1 MPIRSMTAYA
11 SGERSTPWGTLGCE
25 LRAVNHR
32 FLELGTRLP
41 DELRALEPA
50 LRERVAGRVSR
61 GKLDLS
67 LRLRPGDGS
76 VSLQLDQALVQRLG
90 ELAGDLRGHFPEL
103 RVGLVELLQFPGV
116 LQSKAGDPAEL
127 QAQALALLDSVLDD
141 FVAGREREGGK
152 LVAAILERVDGIER
166 IAGEVRGLVPLIREG
181 QRAKLAARLADL
193 AQSADPARVEQ
204 ELVLS
209 LQKLDVDEELDRLSS
224 HIDEIR
230 RVFRQKQPVGRR
242 LDFLL
247 QEFNREANTLGS
259 KSVDA
264 RTSNAAVELKVLIDQ
279 IREQV
284 QNIE

>member
-1 MPIRSMTAYA
+1 MTAYA

-25 LRAVNHR
+25 VRAVNHR
-32 FLELGTRLP
+32 FLELGARLP
-41 DELRALEPA
+41 DELRVLEPA
-50 LRERVAGRVSR
+50 LRERVSRRVSR
-61 GKLDLS
+61 GKVDLT
-67 LRLRPGDGS
+67 LRLRASGDA
-76 VSLQLDQALVQRLG
+76 VSLQVDQALVARLG
-90 ELAGDLRGHFPEL
+90 ELAHGLRGHFPEL

-116 LQSKAGDPAEL
+116 LQSQAADPAEL
-127 QAQALALLDSVLDD
+127 QAEALALVDDVLDA
-141 FVAGREREGGK
+141 FVASREREGAN
-152 LVAAILERVDGIER
+152 LVAAILERVEGIAR
-166 IAGEVRGLVPLIREG
+166 IAAEVRTLVPLIRDG
-181 QRAKLAARLADL
+181 QRAKLEARLADL
-193 AQSADPARVEQ
+193 AQAADPGRVEQ

-224 HIDEIR
+224 HVDEIR
-230 RVFRQKQPVGRR
+230 RVFGQREPVGRR

-264 RTSNAAVELKVLIDQ
+264 RTTGAAVELKVLIDQ

>member
-1 MPIRSMTAYA
+1 MSIRSMTAYA
-11 SGERSTPWGTLGCE
+11 SGERSTPWGALGCE
-25 LRAVNHR
+25 MRAVNHR
-32 FLELGTRLP
+32 FLELGVRLP

-50 LRERVAGRVSR
+50 LRERVAARISR
-61 GKLDLS
+61 GKLDLT
-67 LRLRPGDGS
+67 LRLRTAESS
-76 VSLQLDQALVQRLG
+76 VSLQLDQALVARLG
-90 ELAGDLRGHFPEL
+90 ELATGLRPHFPEL

-116 LQSKAGDPAEL
+116 LQSQAADPSEL
-127 QAQALALLDSVLDD
+127 HARALELLDAVLSD
-141 FVAGREREGGK
+141 FVAAREREGGK

-166 IAGEVRGLVPLIREG
+166 IAAEVRGLVPAIRDG
-181 QRAKLAARLADL
+181 QRAKLQARLAEL
-193 AQSADPARVEQ
+193 AQAADPARVEQ

-209 LQKLDVDEELDRLSS
+209 QQKLDVDEELDRLSS
-224 HIDEIR
+224 HIDVIR
-230 RVFRQKQPVGRR
+230 RVFRQKEPVGRR

>member
-1 MPIRSMTAYA
+1 MTAYA
-11 SGERSTPWGTLGCE
+11 SGERNTPWGTLGCE

-32 FLELGTRLP
+32 FLELGARLP

-50 LRERVAGRVSR
+50 LRERVSTRVSR
-61 GKLDLS
+61 GKLDLT
-67 LRLRPGDGS
+67 LRLRASEGA
-76 VSLQLDQALVQRLG
+76 VSLQVDEALVDRLG
-90 ELAGDLRGHFPEL
+90 ELAGGLRSRFPEL

-116 LQSKAGDPAEL
+116 LQSQAGDPAEL
-127 QAQALALLDSVLDD
+127 QAQALALLDVVLAD
-141 FVAGREREGGK
+141 FIAAREREGGK
-152 LVAAILERVDGIER
+152 LVTAILERVDGIER
-166 IAGEVRGLVPLIREG
+166 IAGEVRGLVPLIRDG
-181 QRAKLAARLADL
+181 QRAKLQARLAEL
-193 AQSADPARVEQ
+193 AQAADPARVEQ

-230 RVFRQKQPVGRR
+230 RVFRQKEPVGRR

>member
-1 MPIRSMTAYA
+1 MLQA
-11 SGERSTPWGTLGCE
+11 E
-25 LRAVNHR
+25 AV
-32 FLELGTRLP
+32 
-41 DELRALEPA
+41 DA
-50 LRERVAGRVSR
+50 
-61 GKLDLS
+61 
-67 LRLRPGDGS
+67 
-76 VSLQLDQALVQRLG
+76 
-90 ELAGDLRGHFPEL
+90 
-103 RVGLVELLQFPGV
+103 
-116 LQSKAGDPAEL
+116 AEL
-127 QAQALALLDSVLDD
+127 QAKVLSLVDAVLDD
-141 FVAGREREGGK
+141 FIAAREREGGK

-166 IAGEVRGLVPLIREG
+166 IVGEVRTLVPAIRAG
-181 QRAKLAARLADL
+181 QRAKLEARLAEL

-209 LQKLDVDEELDRLSS
+209 LQKLDVDEELDRLGS

-230 RVFRQKQPVGRR
+230 RIFKQKEPVGRR